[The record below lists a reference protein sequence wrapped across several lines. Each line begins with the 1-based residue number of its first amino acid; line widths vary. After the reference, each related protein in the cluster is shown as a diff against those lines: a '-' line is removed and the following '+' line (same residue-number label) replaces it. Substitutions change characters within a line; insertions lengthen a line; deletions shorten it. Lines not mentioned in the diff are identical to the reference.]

1 MTMLNLK
8 NLERKGIN
16 IVIIII
22 TIIIVIF
29 IRSILPQYDQEI
41 KSGPKL
47 ILGDEGMA
55 MEISKKSNNINFDD
69 DDDIVLGTK
78 PVPQSL
84 KVEVQEAKDFYTS
97 SEYAQFQKPKKKKR
111 RLRQKN
117 DDDDEGGRGLASL
130 ESSLLSGD
138 NDVGQDRG
146 SRSQA
151 SGDSIINTNSL
162 LNYRNNHDR

>member
-1 MTMLNLK
+1 MMMLNSK
-8 NLERKGIN
+8 NQGRKGIN
-16 IVIIII
+16 IVSIIVIIII
-22 TIIIVIF
+22 IIF
-29 IRSILPQYDQEI
+29 RSILPQYDKET

-78 PVPQSL
+78 PIPQSL
-84 KVEVQEAKDFYTS
+84 KVELQEAKDFYTS
-97 SEYAQFQKPKKKKR
+97 TEYAQFQKPRKKKR

-117 DDDDEGGRGLASL
+117 DDDEEGGLASL

-138 NDVGQDRG
+138 NDISQDRG

-151 SGDSIINTNSL
+151 PGNTIIIPL
-162 LNYRNNHDR
+162 LRYHYYHNYRK